1 MNTNKMH
8 SLKVKRQKRSLEE
21 KHGSLHEVLDFTPML
36 VDMVLMLTDEYFYKN

>member
-21 KHGSLHEVLDFTPML
+21 KHGSLHEVLDFTPKL